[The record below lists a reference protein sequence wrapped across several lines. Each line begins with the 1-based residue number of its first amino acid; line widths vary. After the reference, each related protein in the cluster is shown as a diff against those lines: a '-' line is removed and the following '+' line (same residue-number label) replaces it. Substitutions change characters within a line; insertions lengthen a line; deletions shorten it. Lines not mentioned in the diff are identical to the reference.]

1 MKGFVCVKMLD
12 FLRTDEKKGPR
23 HSFDLT
29 EVKATV
35 AISNPLILFC
45 FIIGETE
52 VYKVNISEVR
62 ELGRGRNKTRVP
74 VV

>member
-35 AISNPLILFC
+35 AILSPLVLFC
-45 FIIGETE
+45 FVTGETE
-52 VYKVNISEVR
+52 VFKVNISEVR
-62 ELGRGRNKTRVP
+62 ELEKGRNKTRVP
-74 VV
+74 VI